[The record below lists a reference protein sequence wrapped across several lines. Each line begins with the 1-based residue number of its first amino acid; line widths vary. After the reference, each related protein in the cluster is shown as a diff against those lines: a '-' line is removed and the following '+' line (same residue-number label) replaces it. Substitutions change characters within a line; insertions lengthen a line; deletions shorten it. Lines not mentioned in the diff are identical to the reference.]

1 MPQIKPP
8 IKTLSGFKAF
18 TRVIN
23 CGKRFENKPIKAFV
37 SSFISDKPQTRV
49 GYAVSRGISKAVH
62 RNRLKRLMRESFRAN
77 KDDLLKQ
84 MSSEKTL
91 EIVLMYTDSKVFVPK
106 AAQLLSINE
115 ALSAVCAKIKN
126 EYAE

>member
-1 MPQIKPP
+1 MPQLKPP

-18 TRVIN
+18 TKVIT

-37 SSFISDKPQTRV
+37 SSFISDKPQICV

-62 RNRLKRLMRESFRAN
+62 RNRIKRLMRESFRAN
-77 KDDLLKQ
+77 KEDFVKQ

-91 EIVLMYTDSKVFVPK
+91 EIVLMYTDNKIFAPK

-115 ALSAVCAKIKN
+115 ALSAVCLKIKN